1 MKCEHC
7 GAPSR
12 DEGAFCSHCGGRFK
26 RTETP
31 GYLAVVAPARF
42 EQAEAHPGHAAAC
55 AHKPAERPTFEVAGP
70 MIGLLAT
77 LLGMCFLL
85 FIAVE
90 FGTLD
95 KPGVL
100 VPYLLLVLTMVGSFI
115 ALSVVL
121 RRVLAERSA
130 PIERGVRVVVDER
143 TGVVGGKNPRT
154 NYFATLQTRD
164 GARVEHKCEEWLA
177 ARIANGDIGV
187 AFMQAGRLL
196 DFVRI
201 EV

>member
-7 GAPSR
+7 GAPAR

-42 EQAEAHPGHAAAC
+42 EQAEAHPGYAAAC

-70 MIGLLAT
+70 IIGLFFT
-77 LLGMCFLL
+77 LLGMCFFL

-95 KPGVL
+95 TPGVL
-100 VPYLLLVLTMVGSFI
+100 VPYLLLVLMMVGSAI
-115 ALSVVL
+115 ALGVML
-121 RRVLAERSA
+121 YRVILERSA

-164 GARVEHKCEEWLA
+164 GARVEHRCEEWLA